1 LLHHRCLL
9 SHHASVRVV
18 VVVLI
23 RAGVVV
29 IRGAVLIRVLVRAL
43 LIHIVVTGI
52 IAVRTRVVAVRGAV
66 LLGAVLIRVLVGA
79 LLMHI
84 AATGIIAV
92 RAGVVVG
99 GAVLIRVLMH
109 IAVTGIIA
117 IAVIAA
123 TRVVG
128 SSSGDSRGESGLSK
142 ESGNA
147 YKRKKLDHAL
157 FLNKRNG

>member
-1 LLHHRCLL
+1 
-9 SHHASVRVV
+9 
-18 VVVLI
+18 
-23 RAGVVV
+23 
-29 IRGAVLIRVLVRAL
+29 
-43 LIHIVVTGI
+43 
-52 IAVRTRVVAVRGAV
+52 
-66 LLGAVLIRVLVGA
+66 
-79 LLMHI
+79 
-84 AATGIIAV
+84 
-92 RAGVVVG
+92 
-99 GAVLIRVLMH
+99 MH

-147 YKRKKLDHAL
+147 YKRKKLDHVL